1 MEAQL
6 RSVYSTFLNTTD
18 AAAAA
23 IDGNSGPDGVD
34 RDISDC
40 HFAAQLNH
48 FIPGFLS
55 RAVAVLLK

>member
-1 MEAQL
+1 M
-6 RSVYSTFLNTTD
+6 YSTFLNTTD

-23 IDGNSGPDGVD
+23 IDGNGGPDGVD

-55 RAVAVLLK
+55 RSVAVLLK